1 MSNSHRQIQR
11 KKNVFVVIDM
21 SAGISAREVLSGIF
35 KFANTGRPWS
45 LRLIQL
51 PGESLAATVADS
63 IEANVDGL
71 IVTCE
76 SDDLSNRMIAAA
88 TSVPTVFVDVRND
101 LFERRRD
108 KVAFVR
114 NDNEGV
120 GEAGARYLATLG
132 DFNAYGFV
140 PDIDGRPWSTLR
152 ERTFRRTVEARGRAV
167 HTFAG
172 GSRHPSEDQAAL
184 VAWLRA
190 LTKPAALM
198 AAYDFRATQV
208 AEACTEAGLSIPE
221 QVTLIGVDNDEL
233 LCTSVTPA
241 LSSVKPDH
249 VHEGYLAA
257 VELDRLFR
265 RGRRATRRE
274 VFCRISGIVER
285 ESTRPGPPAAALI
298 RRALAF
304 IDANVLTNLR
314 VGDVAAGLGVS
325 RRLLERRFREI
336 RGESIN
342 DCVLKRRLAVVRRLL
357 KTTKRSCAKIA
368 AECGFPSANY
378 LSHLFVR
385 KTGMS
390 MRDYRA
396 RDGKRA

>member
-1 MSNSHRQIQR
+1 
-11 KKNVFVVIDM
+11 
-21 SAGISAREVLSGIF
+21 
-35 KFANTGRPWS
+35 
-45 LRLIQL
+45 
-51 PGESLAATVADS
+51 
-63 IEANVDGL
+63 
-71 IVTCE
+71 
-76 SDDLSNRMIAAA
+76 MIAAA

-108 KVAFVR
+108 KAAFVR

-152 ERTFRRTVEARGRAV
+152 ERAFRRTVEARGRAV